1 MEYSFRVF
9 IEIDGLRI
17 PIEFVEVETR
27 GVLHEILE
35 VERKQLEVLREI
47 RHELKPHR
55 AKSAKGEL
63 MPAIIKV
70 GGAGAK
76 FTFTEFA
83 GPSGTG
89 AVVPASGPINY
100 ASDNTAVGVVDA
112 SGNVTDGGTAGT
124 CNISGTD
131 SVLGLTASD
140 VLTVEVE
147 VAQSATGV
155 LTAN

>member
-9 IEIDGLRI
+9 IEIEGLRI

-55 AKSAKGEL
+55 AKSAKGENV
-63 MPAIIKV
+63 PATIV
-70 GGAGAK
+70 VNGNGAK
-76 FTFTEFA
+76 FTFTEFDGANGA
-83 GPSGTG
+83 GN
-89 AVVPASGPINY
+89 AVAPAGPINY
-100 ASDNTAVGVVDA
+100 ASDNTAVGTVDA
-112 SGNVTDGGTAGT
+112 SGNVTAVGAGT
-124 CNISGTD
+124 CNISGQD
-131 SVLGLTASD
+131 SVNGLTASD
-140 VLTVEVE
+140 VLTVTGAAAV
-147 VAQSATGV
+147 SATGV